1 MVFVVLNKYTIIGL
15 IAGCI
20 ISGLGVISMV
30 DFLANPVDIMD
41 FDDDFGVGESTTFA
55 FQAPENSLQK
65 IMITGSS
72 FDVKVSIPDN
82 VARFDDSFKNKA
94 DISWVN
100 TVSGENV
107 IKIQNT
113 GQSEL
118 NANGALKK
126 SQDPLFLTYHLLVI
140 IAGIVV
146 IGFSAAF
153 TVRKPRG
160 F

>member
-1 MVFVVLNKYTIIGL
+1 MLNKYTIVGL
-15 IAGCI
+15 IVGCI
-20 ISGLGVISMV
+20 ISGLGVISMI
-30 DFLANPVDIMD
+30 DFLVNPVDIMN
-41 FDDDFGVGESTTFA
+41 FDDDFGVGESTTFV
-55 FQAPENSLQK
+55 FQAPENSDQ
-65 IMITGSS
+65 IMIITGDS
-72 FDVKVSIPDN
+72 FDVKVSTPDN
-82 VARFDDSFKNKA
+82 AAKFDGSYKNKA
-94 DISWVN
+94 NISWVN

>member
-1 MVFVVLNKYTIIGL
+1 MLNKYTIVGL

-20 ISGLGVISMV
+20 ISGLGIASMI

-41 FDDDFGVGESTTFA
+41 FDDYFGVGESTIFS
-55 FQAPENSLQK
+55 FQAPDNSLQK
-65 IMITGSS
+65 LIITGNS
-72 FDVKVSIPDN
+72 FDVKVSTPDN
-82 VARFDDSFKNKA
+82 PTKFDNSYKNKV
-94 DISWVN
+94 DVSWTN
-100 TVSGENV
+100 TVSGENI

-113 GQSEL
+113 GNSEL
-118 NANGALKK
+118 NAKGTLEK
-126 SQDPLFLTYHLLVI
+126 SRDPLFLTYHLLVI

>member
-1 MVFVVLNKYTIIGL
+1 MLNKYTIVGL
-15 IAGCI
+15 IAGGI

-41 FDDDFGVGESTTFA
+41 FDDDFGVGESTTFV

-65 IMITGSS
+65 LMITGNS
-72 FDVKVSIPDN
+72 FDVKVSIPNN
-82 VARFDDSFKNKA
+82 VAKFDNSYKNTA
-94 DISWVN
+94 DVSLVN
-100 TVSGENV
+100 TVPGEN
-107 IKIQNT
+107 ILKIQNT
-113 GQSEL
+113 GNSEL
-118 NANGALKK
+118 NAKGTLEK
-126 SQDPLFLTYHLLVI
+126 SRDPLFLTYHILVI

>member
-1 MVFVVLNKYTIIGL
+1 ME
-15 IAGCI
+15 
-20 ISGLGVISMV
+20 
-30 DFLANPVDIMD
+30 
-41 FDDDFGVGESTTFA
+41 FDDDFGVGESTIFS
-55 FQAPENSLQK
+55 FQAPENSFQTL
-65 IMITGSS
+65 IIIGDT
-72 FDVKVSIPDN
+72 FDVKILTSDEKNNIDN
-82 VARFDDSFKNKA
+82 SYKNEA

-100 TVSGENV
+100 TIAGENV

-113 GQSEL
+113 GNSEL
-118 NANGALKK
+118 NAKGTLQK
-126 SQDPLFLTYHLLVI
+126 SQDPLFLTYHILVI

>member
-1 MVFVVLNKYTIIGL
+1 VLNKYTIIGL

-20 ISGLGVISMV
+20 ISGLGVISMI
-30 DFLANPVDIMD
+30 DFLVNPVDIMD
-41 FDDDFGVGESTTFA
+41 FDDDFGVGESTIFS
-55 FQAPENSLQK
+55 FQAPENSVQK
-65 IMITGSS
+65 LMITGTS
-72 FDVKVSIPDN
+72 FDVKVSIQDN
-82 VARFDDSFKNKA
+82 VAKFDNSYKDKA

-100 TVSGENV
+100 TIAGENI

-113 GQSEL
+113 GNSEL
-118 NANGALKK
+118 NAKGTLEK
-126 SQDPLFLTYHLLVI
+126 SRDPLFFTYHILVV

>member
-1 MVFVVLNKYTIIGL
+1 MLNKYTIIGL

-20 ISGLGVISMV
+20 ISGLGVISMI
-30 DFLANPVDIMD
+30 DFLVNPVDIMD
-41 FDDDFGVGESTTFA
+41 FDDDFGVGESTIFS
-55 FQAPENSLQK
+55 FQAPENSVQK
-65 IMITGSS
+65 LMITGTS
-72 FDVKVSIPDN
+72 FDVKISIQDN
-82 VARFDDSFKNKA
+82 VAKFDNSYKDKA

-100 TVSGENV
+100 TIAGENI
-107 IKIQNT
+107 IKLQNT
-113 GQSEL
+113 GNSEL
-118 NANGALKK
+118 NAKGTLEK
-126 SQDPLFLTYHLLVI
+126 SRDPLFFTYHILVV

>member
-1 MVFVVLNKYTIIGL
+1 MLNKYTIIGL
-15 IAGCI
+15 IVGCI
-20 ISGLGVISMV
+20 ISGLGVISMI
-30 DFLANPVDIMD
+30 DFLVSPIDVID
-41 FDDDFGVGESTTFA
+41 FDDGFGVGESTTFV

-65 IMITGSS
+65 MVITGGS

-82 VARFDDSFKNKA
+82 VAKFDNSYKNKA

-100 TVSGENV
+100 TVSGENI

-118 NANGALKK
+118 NAKGTLEK
-126 SQDPLFLTYHLLVI
+126 SRDPLFLTYHILVI

>member
-1 MVFVVLNKYTIIGL
+1 MLNKYTIVGL
-15 IAGCI
+15 IAGGI
-20 ISGLGVISMV
+20 ISGLGVISMI
-30 DFLANPVDIMD
+30 DFFANPVDIMD
-41 FDDDFGVGESTTFA
+41 FDDDFGVGESTTFS

-65 IMITGSS
+65 IMITGNS

-82 VARFDDSFKNKA
+82 VVKFDNSYKDKA

-100 TVSGENV
+100 TISGENI

-113 GQSEL
+113 GNSEL
-118 NANGALKK
+118 NAKGTLEK
-126 SQDPLFLTYHLLVI
+126 SRDPLFLTYHLLVI

>member
-1 MVFVVLNKYTIIGL
+1 MLNKYTIVGL
-15 IAGCI
+15 IAGGI
-20 ISGLGVISMV
+20 ISGLGVISMI
-30 DFLANPVDIMD
+30 DFLANPVDIME
-41 FDDDFGVGESTTFA
+41 FDDDFGVGESTIFS
-55 FQAPENSLQK
+55 FKAPENSFQTLT
-65 IMITGSS
+65 IIGDT
-72 FDVKVSIPDN
+72 FDVKILTSDEKNNIDN
-82 VARFDDSFKNKA
+82 SYKNKA

-100 TVSGENV
+100 TIAGENV

-113 GQSEL
+113 GNSEL
-118 NANGALKK
+118 NAKGTLEK
-126 SQDPLFLTYHLLVI
+126 SRDPLFLTYHILVI

>member
-1 MVFVVLNKYTIIGL
+1 MLNKYTIIGL

-20 ISGLGVISMV
+20 ISGLGVISMI
-30 DFLANPVDIMD
+30 DFLANPVDVME
-41 FDDDFGVGESTTFA
+41 FDDDFGVGESTIFS
-55 FQAPENSLQK
+55 FQAPENSFQTLT
-65 IMITGSS
+65 IIGDT
-72 FDVKVSIPDN
+72 FDVKILTSDEKNNIDN
-82 VARFDDSFKNKA
+82 SYKNKA

-100 TVSGENV
+100 TITGENV

-113 GQSEL
+113 GNSEL
-118 NANGALKK
+118 NAKGTLEK
-126 SQDPLFLTYHLLVI
+126 SRDPLFLTYHILVI

>member
-1 MVFVVLNKYTIIGL
+1 MLNKYTIIGL
-15 IAGCI
+15 IVGCI
-20 ISGLGVISMV
+20 ISGLGVISMI
-30 DFLANPVDIMD
+30 DFLVNPVDIMD
-41 FDDDFGVGESTTFA
+41 FDDDFGVGESTTFS
-55 FQAPENSLQK
+55 FQAPENSIQK
-65 IMITGSS
+65 LMITGSS

-82 VARFDDSFKNKA
+82 VAKFDNSYKNEA
-94 DISWVN
+94 DVSWVN
-100 TVSGENV
+100 TVSGENI

-113 GQSEL
+113 GNSEL
-118 NANGALKK
+118 NAKGTLEK
-126 SQDPLFLTYHLLVI
+126 SRDPLFLTYHLLVI

>member
-1 MVFVVLNKYTIIGL
+1 MLNKYTIIGL
-15 IAGCI
+15 IVGCI
-20 ISGLGVISMV
+20 ISGLGVISMI
-30 DFLANPVDIMD
+30 DFLVNPVDIMD
-41 FDDDFGVGESTTFA
+41 FDDDFGVGESTIFS

-65 IMITGSS
+65 LMITGSS

-82 VARFDDSFKNKA
+82 VAKFDNSYKNEA
-94 DISWVN
+94 DVSWVN
-100 TVSGENV
+100 TVSGENI

-113 GQSEL
+113 GNSEL
-118 NANGALKK
+118 NAKGTLEK
-126 SQDPLFLTYHLLVI
+126 SRDPLFLTYHLLVI

>member
-1 MVFVVLNKYTIIGL
+1 MLNKYTIVGL

-20 ISGLGVISMV
+20 ISGLGIASMI
-30 DFLANPVDIMD
+30 DFLANPVDVME
-41 FDDDFGVGESTTFA
+41 FDDDFGVGESTIFS
-55 FQAPENSLQK
+55 FQAPENSFQTLT
-65 IMITGSS
+65 IIGDT
-72 FDVKVSIPDN
+72 FDVKILTSDEKNNIDN
-82 VARFDDSFKNKA
+82 SYKNKA

-100 TVSGENV
+100 TIAGENV

-113 GQSEL
+113 GNSEL
-118 NANGALKK
+118 NAKGTLEK
-126 SQDPLFLTYHLLVI
+126 SRDPLFLTYHILVI

>member
-1 MVFVVLNKYTIIGL
+1 MLNKYTVIGL
-15 IAGCI
+15 IVGGI
-20 ISGLGVISMV
+20 ISGLGVMSMV
-30 DFLANPVDIMD
+30 DFIANPIDVMD
-41 FDDDFGVGESTTFA
+41 FDDGFGIGESTTFV

-65 IMITGSS
+65 IMITGDS
-72 FDVKVSIPDN
+72 FDVKISIPNNTAKFDN
-82 VARFDDSFKNKA
+82 SYKDKA
-94 DISWVN
+94 DLSWTN
-100 TVSGENV
+100 TIAGENV
-107 IKIQNT
+107 IKLQNT

-118 NANGALKK
+118 NAKGILEK
-126 SQDPLFLTYHLLVI
+126 SRDPLFLTYHILVI

>member
-1 MVFVVLNKYTIIGL
+1 MI
-15 IAGCI
+15 
-20 ISGLGVISMV
+20 
-30 DFLANPVDIMD
+30 DFLANPVDIMN
-41 FDDDFGVGESTTFA
+41 FDDDFGVGESTTFV
-55 FQAPENSLQK
+55 FQAPENSDQMM
-65 IMITGSS
+65 IITGDS
-72 FDVKVSIPDN
+72 FDVKVSTPDN
-82 VARFDDSFKNKA
+82 AAKFDGSYKNKA

-118 NANGALKK
+118 NAKGSLKK
-126 SQDPLFLTYHLLVI
+126 SQDPLFLTYHILVI

>member
-1 MVFVVLNKYTIIGL
+1 MLNKYTIVGL
-15 IAGCI
+15 IAGGI
-20 ISGLGVISMV
+20 ISGLGVISMI
-30 DFLANPVDIMD
+30 DFLANPVDVMD
-41 FDDDFGVGESTTFA
+41 FDDDFGVGESTIFS
-55 FQAPENSLQK
+55 FQAPENSFQTLT
-65 IMITGSS
+65 IIGDT
-72 FDVKVSIPDN
+72 FDVKILTSDEKNNIDN
-82 VARFDDSFKNKA
+82 SYKNKA

-100 TVSGENV
+100 TIAGENV

-113 GQSEL
+113 GNSEL
-118 NANGALKK
+118 NAKGTLQK
-126 SQDPLFLTYHLLVI
+126 SQDPLFLTYHILVI

>member
-1 MVFVVLNKYTIIGL
+1 MLNKYTIVGL

-20 ISGLGVISMV
+20 ISGLGVISMI
-30 DFLANPVDIMD
+30 DFLANPVDVMD
-41 FDDDFGVGESTTFA
+41 FDDDFGVGESTIFS
-55 FQAPENSLQK
+55 FQAPENSFQTLT
-65 IMITGSS
+65 IIGDT
-72 FDVKVSIPDN
+72 FDVKILTSNEKNNIDN
-82 VARFDDSFKNKA
+82 SYKNTA
-94 DISWVN
+94 DLSWVN
-100 TVSGENV
+100 TISGENI

-113 GQSEL
+113 GNSEL
-118 NANGALKK
+118 NAKGTLEK
-126 SQDPLFLTYHLLVI
+126 SRDPLFLTYHILVI

>member
-1 MVFVVLNKYTIIGL
+1 MLNKYTIIGL
-15 IAGCI
+15 IVGCI
-20 ISGLGVISMV
+20 ISGLGVMSMI
-30 DFLANPVDIMD
+30 DFLVNPIDVMD
-41 FDDDFGVGESTTFA
+41 FDDGFGVGESTTFV
-55 FQAPENSLQK
+55 FQAPKNSLQK

-72 FDVKVSIPDN
+72 FDVKVLIPDN
-82 VARFDDSFKNKA
+82 VAKFDNSYKNKA
-94 DISWVN
+94 DISWKNPVP
-100 TVSGENV
+100 GENV

-118 NANGALKK
+118 NAKGTLEK
-126 SQDPLFLTYHLLVI
+126 SRDPLFLTYHILVI